1 MGALASLGV
10 AGLHPSGYS
19 LPRSIVMTISYI
31 WGRGALSLG
40 GVQMEAGTR
49 EGDYLCGGR
58 EAAWFR
64 TTLYAQG
71 LG

>member
-1 MGALASLGV
+1 
-10 AGLHPSGYS
+10 
-19 LPRSIVMTISYI
+19 MTISYI
-31 WGRGALSLG
+31 WSRGAHLLG

-49 EGDYLCGGR
+49 EGDYLC
-58 EAAWFR
+58 EEVDAACFR

>member
-1 MGALASLGV
+1 
-10 AGLHPSGYS
+10 
-19 LPRSIVMTISYI
+19 MTISYI

-40 GVQMEAGTR
+40 GVQMEAGTQ
-49 EGDYLCGGR
+49 EGDYLCEGR

>member
-1 MGALASLGV
+1 
-10 AGLHPSGYS
+10 
-19 LPRSIVMTISYI
+19 MTISYI
-31 WGRGALSLG
+31 WGGGALSLG
-40 GVQMEAGTR
+40 GVQIEAGIR
-49 EGDYLCGGR
+49 GGNYLCVGR